1 MVPKFVASREAVES
15 ILERVDM
22 TGKHT
27 NSVVVIPQYHISKRC
42 GSNPDQILFI
52 LFKRSPQTL
61 DIKQLKTPQPNLS
74 W

>member
-27 NSVVVIPQYHISKRC
+27 NSVVVIPQYYNSKRC
-42 GSNPDQILFI
+42 GSNSDQILLI

-61 DIKQLKTPQPNLS
+61 VIKQLKTPQPNLS